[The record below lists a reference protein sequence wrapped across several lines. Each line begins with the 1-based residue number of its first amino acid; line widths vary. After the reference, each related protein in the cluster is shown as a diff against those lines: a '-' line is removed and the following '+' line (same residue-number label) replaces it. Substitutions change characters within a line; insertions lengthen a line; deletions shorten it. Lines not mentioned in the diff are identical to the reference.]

1 MGGEGHRHDRWP
13 SYIMTE
19 KQKQRTSLFN
29 HRIDVDGESLL
40 FNAFTGNM
48 VCVTGSLN
56 NIIDFDIDQRRRLA
70 QLGFIVDSTPED
82 ELKSVVNALGASSRR
97 MYLVFTVATKCDL
110 KCSYCFENR
119 EKRSVMSLETLDL
132 SLRWVEEQ
140 FAKGRFSDLS
150 VIIFGGEPL
159 LVPNQLMSV
168 LKGLTNIR
176 EKHNICKGPIL
187 LTTNALIGDSFLF
200 QQLCELGVTQI
211 QVTFD
216 GDASVTNSR
225 RKSLRITDVYHE
237 TLARL
242 PMLAGLSE
250 LTIKLNFSPKTVE
263 SIPRFMD
270 DLSCVPGLKDK
281 NFRIKPEP
289 IVRYQS
295 GDGEMIN
302 PSEEFGSN
310 DIRLAKSFDLICR
323 SAEERKIEIDRS
335 AIFNTPCMAFRES
348 SYLLEPNGSLRS
360 CISAFGMDSFSVGNV
375 RTGADHIGQSLA
387 RSQRV
392 KDLKTCVEDGCAY
405 LPMCGGGCPYEKEFV
420 TGKANGLL
428 CRYDYFMSA
437 LPVFVGSA
445 WRTANHKL
453 FLLS

>member
-1 MGGEGHRHDRWP
+1 
-13 SYIMTE
+13 MTD
-19 KQKQRTSLFN
+19 KQKRRASLFN
-29 HRIDVDGESLL
+29 HCIDIDGEAVL

-48 VCVTGSLN
+48 ACVPRSLN
-56 NIIDFDIDQRRRLA
+56 NIMDLGIDQRRQLVK
-70 QLGFIVDSTPED
+70 LGFIVDSTPKD
-82 ELKSVVNALGASSRR
+82 EVKFVVNTLAAPSRR
-97 MYLVFTVATKCDL
+97 MYLVFTVATRCNL

-132 SLRWVEEQ
+132 SLHWVEEQ

-159 LVPNQLMSV
+159 LVPNQLMRV
-168 LKGLTNIR
+168 LNGLKNIR
-176 EKHNICKGPIL
+176 EKHNIYKVPIL
-187 LTTNALIGDSFLF
+187 LTTNALIGDGSLF

-216 GDASVTNSR
+216 GDAPVTNAR
-225 RKSLRITDVYHE
+225 RKSLRITDVYNE
-237 TLARL
+237 TLARI
-242 PMLAGLSE
+242 PMLAELAE
-250 LTIKLNFSPKTVE
+250 LTIKLNFTPQTVE

-270 DLSCVPGLKDK
+270 DLSRIPALRDN

-289 IVRYQS
+289 IVRYQP

-310 DIRLAKSFDLICR
+310 DTRLAKAFDLICR
-323 SAEERKIEIDRS
+323 LAEERNMEIDRS

-348 SYLLEPNGSLRS
+348 SYLLEPDGSLRS

-375 RTGADHIGQSLA
+375 RKGSDHTGQSLA
-387 RSQRV
+387 RRQRV
-392 KDLKTCVEDGCAY
+392 KDLKACVEGGCAF
-405 LPMCGGGCPYEKEFV
+405 LPMCGGGCPYEKELV
-420 TGKANGLL
+420 MGEVNGLL
-428 CRYDYFMSA
+428 CRHDYFMAA

-445 WRTANHKL
+445 WRTAKHKL
-453 FLLS
+453 FLQA